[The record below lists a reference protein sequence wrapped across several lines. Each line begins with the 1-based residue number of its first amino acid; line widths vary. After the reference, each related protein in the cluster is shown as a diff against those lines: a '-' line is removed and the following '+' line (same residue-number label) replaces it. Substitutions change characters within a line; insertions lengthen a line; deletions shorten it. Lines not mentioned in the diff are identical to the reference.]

1 MTDKKSLIISTL
13 DEELPVFKGAT
24 LPEVFEIAKYS
35 FYISLSIG
43 FLVGFALISW
53 ILIIVL
59 FFAIFGT
66 VIMTWMIS
74 ASLKSLKRG
83 KPAGYFMQIIEVFMS
98 KHFQKKPY
106 FLLKKS
112 RWSGNRGIK
121 QYG

>member
-1 MTDKKSLIISTL
+1 MTDKHNLIISTL

-35 FYISLSIG
+35 FYISSLVG
-43 FLVGFALISW
+43 FLVGFVLISW

-66 VIMTWMIS
+66 VIMTWIVS
-74 ASLKSLKRG
+74 ASLKSVKRG
-83 KPAGYFMQIIEVFMS
+83 KPPGYFMQIIDIFMF

-106 FLLKKS
+106 FLLKES
-112 RWSGNRGIK
+112 RWFGNRG
-121 QYG
+121 